1 MNITALLKALPKSE
15 AYVHSTATDPLQQ
28 FMFSVKFYN
37 FSKDGKI
44 SSSKAENTKIGF
56 QKVSGLSADLN
67 GVEYHEGCTNYPV
80 KLAGKASFGE
90 VTMEKGV
97 VPSTSSSLSTT
108 KNVLDLLAETC
119 SDSTSRMDVDV
130 NVLGREGKVRIKYIL
145 NNAFMSKWEAPDLD
159 ASSDDVA
166 IEKIT
171 LQYDYLT
178 YEIPKDETGS
188 FENWSPSG
196 LIKSE

>member
-1 MNITALLKALPKSE
+1 
-15 AYVHSTATDPLQQ
+15 
-28 FMFSVKFYN
+28 
-37 FSKDGKI
+37 
-44 SSSKAENTKIGF
+44 
-56 QKVSGLSADLN
+56 
-67 GVEYHEGCTNYPV
+67 
-80 KLAGKASFGE
+80 
-90 VTMEKGV
+90 MEKGV

-119 SDSTSRMDVDV
+119 SDSTSRMDVDI
-130 NVLGREGKVRIKYIL
+130 NVLGRDGKVRIKYIL

-178 YEIPKDETGS
+178 YEIPEDETGS